1 MINNIV
7 FSGGGIKGLIF
18 IGCLKYLEENNLLKN
33 IKAISGT
40 SIGGVFSFLLNIGY
54 NSYELY
60 NIFTKINYNKLHDI
74 SFISITN
81 KYGLDDG
88 KKFINFLKVLLNEK
102 NIKENITFLEL
113 YKLTKQKLIITGTNI
128 SKQKIEYFNFENTP
142 NMEILVAIRITISVP
157 ILYDYV
163 EYNNDFYV
171 DGGVLDDYPI
181 HYFKNEIENTLGF
194 LIFNYN
200 KSIKIKT
207 FDEYIY
213 SFLFCLLK
221 KVNKIKKEIYINST
235 ILLEQNKIGLLDLDI
250 TDVDKEDLINLGY
263 EKTKNFFEN
272 KKKINIKKNNI
283 QDNILLDYI
292 NN

>member
-142 NMEILVAIRITISVP
+142 N
-157 ILYDYV
+157 
-163 EYNNDFYV
+163 
-171 DGGVLDDYPI
+171 
-181 HYFKNEIENTLGF
+181 
-194 LIFNYN
+194 
-200 KSIKIKT
+200 
-207 FDEYIY
+207 
-213 SFLFCLLK
+213 
-221 KVNKIKKEIYINST
+221 
-235 ILLEQNKIGLLDLDI
+235 KIGRAH
-250 TDVDKEDLINLGY
+250 V
-263 EKTKNFFEN
+263 
-272 KKKINIKKNNI
+272 
-283 QDNILLDYI
+283 
-292 NN
+292 